1 VEVRRQSLSVI
12 DCNPFDCH
20 AAVHPS
26 QLRCPANSFAAW
38 SHCASQRWIADGFF
52 FQPIEN
58 LVIPGESMIL
68 GSFIGNWEVLG
79 LGGGNACKIQS
90 LLFDDFSQL

>member
-1 VEVRRQSLSVI
+1 M
-12 DCNPFDCH
+12 D
-20 AAVHPS
+20 
-26 QLRCPANSFAAW
+26 
-38 SHCASQRWIADGFF
+38 FF

-68 GSFIGNWEVLG
+68 ESFIGNWEVLG